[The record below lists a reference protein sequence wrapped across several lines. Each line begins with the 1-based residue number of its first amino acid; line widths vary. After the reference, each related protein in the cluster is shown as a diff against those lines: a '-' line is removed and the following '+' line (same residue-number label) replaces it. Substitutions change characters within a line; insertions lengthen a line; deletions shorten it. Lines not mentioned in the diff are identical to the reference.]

1 MMMKGKK
8 KIFIISAIIVV
19 LVVIIVMLL
28 CITKKDDRKLIDQ
41 IFDIKDIDYEII
53 KVNNELDSHEYGG
66 SYSAD
71 LKVKKENFHTF
82 LDEVEKYY
90 AQPENEEDYSIRIKN
105 MCGKELGE
113 GDFFYTRMGSVRRE
127 IMFVATPKTCMFY
140 VVISPNEEGDYDV
153 HLEYTE

>member
-1 MMMKGKK
+1 MMKGKK

-19 LVVIIVMLL
+19 LVVIIVLLL
-28 CITKKDDRKLIDQ
+28 CMTKKDDRELIEQ
-41 IFDIKDIDYEII
+41 IFDIKDIEYDII

-71 LKVKKENFHTF
+71 LKVKKENFHIF

-90 AQPENEEDYSIRIKN
+90 AQPENEEDYSILIKN
-105 MCGKELGE
+105 KYGKELGE
-113 GDFFYTRMGSVRRE
+113 GDLFYTRMGSVRRE
-127 IMFVATPKTCMFY
+127 IMFVDVPKTCMFY
-140 VVISPNEEGDYDV
+140 VVISPDETGDYEV